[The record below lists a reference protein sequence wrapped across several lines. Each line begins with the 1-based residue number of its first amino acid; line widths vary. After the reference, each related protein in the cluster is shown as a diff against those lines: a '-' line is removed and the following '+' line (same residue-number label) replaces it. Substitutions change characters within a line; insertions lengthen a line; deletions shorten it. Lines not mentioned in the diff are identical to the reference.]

1 MQPYSLLFKMMNK
14 TEEVNKINLIIQICR
29 VAMYLLVGLMIIFI
43 PIPLFKNGHPVI
55 RIILGLLFV
64 LYSVFRGYQAI
75 QKRKNESNND
85 E

>member
-1 MQPYSLLFKMMNK
+1 MNK
-14 TEEVNKINLIIQICR
+14 TREVNKLNMTIQICR
-29 VAMYLLVGLMIIFI
+29 VAMYFLVGLLIIFI
-43 PIPLFKNGHPVI
+43 PMPIFQNGNPVI

-64 LYSVFRGYQAI
+64 LYSVFRGYQVI